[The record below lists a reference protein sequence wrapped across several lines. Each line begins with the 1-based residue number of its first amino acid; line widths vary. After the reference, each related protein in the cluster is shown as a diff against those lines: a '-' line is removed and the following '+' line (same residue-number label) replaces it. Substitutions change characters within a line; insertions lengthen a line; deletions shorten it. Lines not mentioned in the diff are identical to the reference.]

1 MNESIISSL
10 CAACLMHVAQKC
22 SKFTAQCFWI
32 FNINTPE
39 ASLRLNEVHQ
49 NSIAIAGHLE
59 TSKFRWESHI
69 STCMH
74 LLLSG
79 CKWEPCPAAAA
90 KSARIVLVPEL
101 PFPQE
106 HSYLWYDCENSHI
119 RNIYIYVCVCYRIYI
134 YNVCTYVIVFEIR
147 LFPRSTTTISLS
159 NLRGPR
165 ARIYAVPPHMSR
177 WPQDHTWC
185 ELDSLILNT
194 SIQYYTIWVCLKMG
208 YAPNYSHLVG
218 IMIINHWV

>member
-1 MNESIISSL
+1 MGTMPCRSCKISSHCFGPGTAL
-10 CAACLMHVAQKC
+10 SSGTLISLVRLREFPHQK
-22 SKFTAQCFWI
+22 
-32 FNINTPE
+32 
-39 ASLRLNEVHQ
+39 
-49 NSIAIAGHLE
+49 
-59 TSKFRWESHI
+59 
-69 STCMH
+69 
-74 LLLSG
+74 
-79 CKWEPCPAAAA
+79 
-90 KSARIVLVPEL
+90 
-101 PFPQE
+101 
-106 HSYLWYDCENSHI
+106 
-119 RNIYIYVCVCYRIYI
+119 YIYVCVCYRIYI